1 MVLNGEQKKKKKLK
15 RRNDA
20 HRALRKTH
28 CQIFYKRH
36 SSSAVEKKKGKKRI
50 CTTARRARDSREFK
64 YAFVVAMEIE
74 FREGSLNGGARNTTR
89 LKTSVTFIV
98 R

>member
-1 MVLNGEQKKKKKLK
+1 MMRTELYEKHTVRFSIKDTLLVLW
-15 RRNDA
+15 
-20 HRALRKTH
+20 
-28 CQIFYKRH
+28 
-36 SSSAVEKKKGKKRI
+36 KKKGKKRI
-50 CTTARRARDSREFK
+50 CTTARRARDSRKFK